1 MAKTIVLVGAL
12 DTKGEEFAYVKALL
26 KKKRLKTIVVDFGV
40 LGEPAFKPDIS
51 RGTVAAAGGGDLEY
65 FRFGEHKDEAMKVM
79 AAGLAHVVRQLYD
92 AGQLD
97 GIIGMGGSG
106 GTSIATSAMRTL
118 PVGVPKLMAS
128 TVGGGDVSAYTGTKD
143 ITFMPSIVD
152 VAGFN
157 RISRS
162 IYTNAAGAIA
172 GMVKV
177 EKPAAKE
184 EKPLVVA
191 SMFGN
196 TTKSVDQARSIL
208 ESN

>member
-51 RGTVAAAGGGDLEY
+51 RSTVAAAGGGDLER
-65 FRFGEHKDEAMKVM
+65 FRLGEHKDEAMKVM

-92 AGQLD
+92 AGKLD
-97 GIIGMGGSG
+97 SILGMGGSG

-118 PVGVPKLMAS
+118 PVGIPKLMVS
-128 TVGGGDVSAYTGTKD
+128 TVGGGDVSSYTGTKD

-157 RISRS
+157 RISRA

-172 GMVKV
+172 GMV
-177 EKPAAKE
+177 
-184 EKPLVVA
+184 LV
-191 SMFGN
+191 
-196 TTKSVDQARSIL
+196 KSQAPTAVDDK
-208 ESN
+208 